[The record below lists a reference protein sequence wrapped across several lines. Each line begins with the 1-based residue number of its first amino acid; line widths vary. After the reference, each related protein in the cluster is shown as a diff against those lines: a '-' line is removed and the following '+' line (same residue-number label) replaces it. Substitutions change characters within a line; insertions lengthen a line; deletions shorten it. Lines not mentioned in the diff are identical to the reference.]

1 MPHISSYLLKSHWW
15 LFVFFLP
22 FAFSICAADLALL
35 HSLNTQEKSYLTQ
48 HRVISVQ
55 NEQDYPP
62 FNYSV
67 NGKQSGYSIDLIS
80 LIGDKLGI
88 QVEFSQGKHWN
99 EYVQMLKDRQLD
111 VMANMMSTKA
121 RRSFANFTTPYAEL
135 SFSVVTR
142 AGNSA
147 KVLSKETLA
156 KQRIAIVEGYAIS
169 QLITKAFV
177 DTEFVVVKNAQMALK
192 ALTTNRADAFFT
204 NGAVANY
211 YIVKHFIGGLEL
223 HPVPDELNLVGL
235 PLSFAT
241 HKDNPILIGILQ
253 KAMNA
258 IPAHELIQ
266 LRKKWFVSGQPNLPI
281 VALTPQERD
290 YLSLKGS
297 IRVTSGVEEPPFGFI
312 LNNVEQGFTN
322 DLIRYICAMLNI
334 RLDFVRGNI
343 VQHQQRAK
351 SGEIDLLMDVTNTP
365 QRRKIYHF
373 TQPYIEYRNVLAVRD
388 HTTSVEMSM
397 KQLSQQTVAVLKGW
411 ANTIHLEQ
419 HYPNMDLYYATS
431 PLDAL
436 MAVSTGKAD
445 AHIVSEVLS
454 NYLIQKH
461 LIGNL
466 KNIPLIES
474 NSITTETLSFAI
486 SPKHK
491 PLRNILD
498 KALLA
503 VPEGKLIE
511 LRSKWFGKFGTN
523 TITRVNLNKS
533 QKQWLLAHRQLKFF
547 MPPIGLPL
555 AHKSGKDYE
564 GILVEFIKYIEGS
577 LSAQWLQQSN
587 TEQHYI
593 PSTPNEA
600 DMTIGSIQDPTL
612 LENFSFS
619 QPIIK
624 MPIVIMTGNPARVYV
639 DDLTDLGGIRTGIVN
654 GLGYQDQIQIQHPE
668 LQLHRFDSMRSA
680 VLAVNSGDIDILLCP
695 LAHCSYLMNE
705 LGANNVRIVGQT
717 QFFDSLG
724 FAVRKDWP
732 QLLDIINTTLA
743 SISPQRKNS
752 IYKHWNSR
760 EDILVKVDYT
770 LFWYLLIVAV
780 TIFGFGIAWNR
791 KISKYAKTVEIAHEE
806 LKNAQAQLVQ
816 SEKMASLG
824 SLTAGVAHEI
834 NNPTN
839 FAYVGVHNL
848 EVDLNQCRDY
858 IFDLAGD
865 DTEASVVQGLN
876 TQFDPLF
883 AHINTVKDGIDRI
896 KVIVQ
901 DLAAFT
907 RLDASAKVLVN
918 ISDCIQSTVNLVRSK
933 HLKITEFETNFE
945 PTPKLA
951 CHQAQINQVLMNL
964 IVNACDAI
972 SQKQREHN
980 STALGKINI
989 NSRQFEGQIEVTIS
1003 DDGAGMSEQT
1013 KKKLF
1018 EPFYTTKGVGEGT
1031 GLGMA
1036 ISFGIIE
1043 EHNGSIE
1050 VESSENEGTVICVRL
1065 PISDYN
1071 KKPVN
1076 TGFERDLSRD

>member
-1 MPHISSYLLKSHWW
+1 MIISTCLSSAH
-15 LFVFFLP
+15 
-22 FAFSICAADLALL
+22 AADAALWQ
-35 HSLNTQEKSYLTQ
+35 SLNAQEKQYLKQ
-48 HRVISVQ
+48 HPVIRVQ
-55 NEQDYPP
+55 NERDYPP
-62 FNYSV
+62 FNYSI
-67 NGKQSGYSIDLIS
+67 NGKESGYSIDLIS
-80 LIGDKLGI
+80 LIGKNLGI
-88 QVEFSQGKHWN
+88 EVKFAQGKRWN

-111 VMANMMSTKA
+111 VMANMMNTKA
-121 RRSFANFTTPYAEL
+121 RQSFANFTAPYAEL

-142 AGNSA
+142 TGNSHN
-147 KVLSKETLA
+147 VRSKETLA

-169 QLITKAFV
+169 HLINKIFV
-177 DTEFVVVKNAQMALK
+177 DTEFIVVKNAQMALK
-192 ALTTNRADAFFT
+192 ALTSNRADVFIT

-223 HPVPDELNLVGL
+223 HPVPGELNFIGL

-241 HKDNPILIGILQ
+241 HKDNPILTDILQ

-258 IPAHELIQ
+258 IPGHELIQ
-266 LRKKWFVSGQPNLPI
+266 LREKWFVSGQPNLPV

-290 YLSLKGS
+290 YLSRKGS
-297 IRVTSGVEEPPFGFI
+297 IRVTSGIEEPPFTFI
-312 LNNVEQGFTN
+312 LNGVEQGFTN
-322 DLIRYICAMLNI
+322 DLIRYISAMLNI
-334 RLDFVRGNI
+334 RLDFIYGDLA
-343 VQHQQRAK
+343 QHLQRAK
-351 SGEIDLLMDVTNTP
+351 SGEIDLLMDYTNTP
-365 QRRKIYHF
+365 ERRKIFHF
-373 TQPYIEYRNVLAVRD
+373 TQPYVEYRNVLAIQKQK
-388 HTTSVEMSM
+388 TNVEMSM
-397 KQLSQQTVAVLKGW
+397 EQLSQLTVAVLKDW
-411 ANTIHLEQ
+411 ATTIHLEQ
-419 HYPNMDLYYATS
+419 HYPNMKLYYANS

-445 AHIVSEVLS
+445 AHVVSEVLS

-466 KNIPLIES
+466 QNIPLVES
-474 NSITTETLSFAI
+474 NSIMTETLSFAI
-486 SPKHK
+486 SPKHQ

-511 LRSKWFGKFGTN
+511 LRRKWFGKFGGD

-547 MPPIGLPL
+547 VPPIGLPL
-555 AHKSGKDYE
+555 AQKSSKGYE
-564 GILVEFIKYIEGS
+564 GILAEFIQYIEGA
-577 LSAQWLQQSN
+577 LSTQWLPQSGTDQQ
-587 TEQHYI
+587 YI
-593 PSTPNEA
+593 PSKPDEA

-612 LENFSFS
+612 LENFNFS
-619 QPIIK
+619 QPIIE

-639 DDLTDLGGIRTGIVN
+639 DDLSELAGIKTGIVN

-668 LQLHRFDSMRSA
+668 LQLHRFDSMTSA

-717 QFFDSLG
+717 PFFDSLG

-732 QLLDIINTTLA
+732 QLLDIINATLA

-760 EDILVKVDYT
+760 EDILVKVDYSR
-770 LFWYLLIVAV
+770 FWYLLIVAV
-780 TIFGFGIAWNR
+780 IIIGFGIAWNR

-806 LKNAQAQLVQ
+806 LKNAQAQLVH

-848 EVDLNQCRDY
+848 EVDLKQCREY
-858 IFDLAGD
+858 IFDLAGE
-865 DTEASVVQGLN
+865 DTEATVLLGLN
-876 TQFDPLF
+876 KQFDPLF
-883 AHINTVKDGIDRI
+883 AHIHTVKDGIDRI

-918 ISDCIQSTVNLVRSK
+918 ITDCIQSTVNLVRSK
-933 HLKITEFETNFE
+933 HLTITEFITDFE
-945 PTPKLA
+945 PTPKFA

-972 SQKQREHN
+972 QQKQRDHD
-980 STALGKINI
+980 STLLGKITI
-989 NSRQFEGQIEVTIS
+989 NCRMFEGQIEVTIT
-1003 DDGAGMSEQT
+1003 DDGCGMSEQT

-1050 VESSENEGTVICVRL
+1050 VESTEDVGSVICVRL
-1065 PISDYN
+1065 PVGDEGKVGVDSGG
-1071 KKPVN
+1071 V
-1076 TGFERDLSRD
+1076 